1 MISKPDSVLGRSVL
15 DFARAVDKASGQ
27 AVAQLTPVAG
37 R

>member
-1 MISKPDSVLGRSVL
+1 VSKADSVLGRSVL

-27 AVAQLTPVAG
+27 AVAQLSPVAG